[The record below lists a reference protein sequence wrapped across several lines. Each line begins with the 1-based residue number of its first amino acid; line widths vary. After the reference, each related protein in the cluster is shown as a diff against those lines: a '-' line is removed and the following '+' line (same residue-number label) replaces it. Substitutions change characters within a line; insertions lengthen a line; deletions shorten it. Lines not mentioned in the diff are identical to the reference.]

1 MLKFK
6 KNVNERRILA
16 KRLGELTGIH
26 PMYTRAPLYA
36 YEVGDYLIDRS
47 GDLFIDE
54 NKADEAILKTLMEEG
69 LIGDGEIVS
78 EEAQAGPIEVTV
90 GTAADSAVP
99 EETVGTE
106 PEGQQQ
112 AETDTEPE
120 TESGA
125 EPMEAAVEDEAEDT
139 VSDAEYQQEIE
150 EEAAAQADAIDMNM
164 AFPIS
169 IGRHTGTS
177 LRNLINLI
185 YSRGALINKATGG
198 HFSVDEELVE
208 TLKDD
213 SCTFSRANFLKM
225 VGDYETQHGKS
236 LYGLTITPEEL
247 RFTGF
252 GEAPDME
259 HLTAY
264 GHLAVL
270 MNEQALNQKRIQAKA
285 VDDTNEK
292 YAMRIWLV
300 RIGMD
305 GDEFK
310 KTRKILMEN
319 LGGHTAFRTPADAEK
334 ARIKNQKK
342 RDALKAA
349 KEEAASGQAQTGSME
364 PGEPSQSLEA
374 TVDTAGTAEVE
385 AAL

>member
-99 EETVGTE
+99 EETAGTE

-150 EEAAAQADAIDMNM
+150 EEGAAQADTIDMNM
-164 AFPIS
+164 AFPIP

-198 HFSVDEELVE
+198 HFNVDEELVE

-213 SCTFSRANFLKM
+213 SCTYSRANFLKM
-225 VGDYETQHGKS
+225 VEDYETQHGKS

-247 RFTGF
+247 QFTGF
-252 GEAPDME
+252 GEAADME

-285 VDDTNEK
+285 VDNTNEK

-310 KTRKILMEN
+310 QTRKILMEN
-319 LGGHTAFRTPADAEK
+319 LSGHTAFRTPADAEK

-349 KEEAASGQAQTGSME
+349 KEEAASGQAQTG
-364 PGEPSQSLEA
+364 EA
-374 TVDTAGTAEVE
+374 EAGVRNVEVTVDTAETAEVE

>member
-6 KNVNERRILA
+6 KNVNERKILA

-54 NKADEAILKTLMEEG
+54 NKADEAILKTLMDEG

-78 EEAQAGPIEVTV
+78 EEDQAGPIEVTV

-106 PEGQQQ
+106 PEGQQQAEIETELEGQQQ

-150 EEAAAQADAIDMNM
+150 EEAAAQADTIDMNM
-164 AFPIS
+164 AFPIP

-198 HFSVDEELVE
+198 HFNVDEELVE

-213 SCTFSRANFLKM
+213 SCTYSRANFLKM
-225 VGDYETQHGKS
+225 VGIMRPS
-236 LYGLTITPEEL
+236 MA
-247 RFTGF
+247 R
-252 GEAPDME
+252 AS
-259 HLTAY
+259 TA
-264 GHLAVL
+264 
-270 MNEQALNQKRIQAKA
+270 
-285 VDDTNEK
+285 
-292 YAMRIWLV
+292 
-300 RIGMD
+300 
-305 GDEFK
+305 
-310 KTRKILMEN
+310 
-319 LGGHTAFRTPADAEK
+319 
-334 ARIKNQKK
+334 
-342 RDALKAA
+342 
-349 KEEAASGQAQTGSME
+349 
-364 PGEPSQSLEA
+364 
-374 TVDTAGTAEVE
+374 
-385 AAL
+385 